1 MKKKIIPNKPQDKIL
16 EGGSKGGGFQVSW
29 GGKSSPAKKVRTATT
44 TAAVA
49 SKAKDAKDEWDLLNE

>member
-29 GGKSSPAKKVRTATT
+29 GGKSSPAKIYNPNPC
-44 TAAVA
+44 
-49 SKAKDAKDEWDLLNE
+49 KAIAFAKALCKLVLI